1 MCKMT
6 SRDREGQGLRF
17 WSFLDVGGKQFHYQD
32 QFSVNTI
39 RIGKVQ
45 LINMIPFQM
54 YSRHLDG
61 DLEASG
67 LQVQLWL

>member
-1 MCKMT
+1 MSKMT
-6 SRDREGQGLRF
+6 SCDREGQGLRF
-17 WSFLDVGGKQFHYQD
+17 WSFLDVGGKHLHYKD
-32 QFSVNTI
+32 QFSVNTM

-45 LINMIPFQM
+45 LIYMIPFQM